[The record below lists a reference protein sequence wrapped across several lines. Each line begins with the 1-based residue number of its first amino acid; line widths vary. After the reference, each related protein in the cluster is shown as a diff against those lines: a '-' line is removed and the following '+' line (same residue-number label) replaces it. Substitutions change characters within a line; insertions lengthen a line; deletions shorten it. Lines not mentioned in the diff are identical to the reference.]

1 MGWLAGVRVT
11 CLSRWRERS
20 ADLAMPGQ
28 RKSESC
34 LHTHWL
40 FLWCSC
46 GDLCSQPYGGLC
58 TENNIEVQKK
68 NINWGHDWE
77 RGKLMLSQKTDTSWT
92 PRRSIKE
99 MRHWMSGLLIL
110 EVLSPPVPSFFLFFV
125 FSFVLRHL
133 SLALCCWAGLNK

>member
-11 CLSRWRERS
+11 YSSRWRARS
-20 ADLAMPGQ
+20 VDLGMSSQ
-28 RKSESC
+28 QKLESC
-34 LHTHWL
+34 LRTHC
-40 FLWCSC
+40 FCDVPA
-46 GDLCSQPYGGLC
+46 GIFFSQPNGALC
-58 TENNIEVQKK
+58 IENNIEVQKK